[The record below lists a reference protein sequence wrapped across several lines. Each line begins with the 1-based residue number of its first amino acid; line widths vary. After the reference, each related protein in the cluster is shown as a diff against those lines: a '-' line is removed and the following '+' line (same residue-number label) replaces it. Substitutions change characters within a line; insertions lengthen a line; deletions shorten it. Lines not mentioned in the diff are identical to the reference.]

1 MRTEG
6 ACESLS
12 FVPSAH
18 LPPLRPWP
26 GLERIDHGLRCI
38 AEALGL
44 NKENVVVLA
53 IQTGKESQQSRDDA
67 DASGNGE
74 RVAGLSSVDETFESR
89 FAQTW
94 LTNTL
99 SSPNLCDDSDE
110 NARIQDKAAELLAAL
125 CGRPTSSASSVT
137 AFVFRT
143 ARDLSITTAAAAAA
157 AALTVRIRDSPM
169 TADALG
175 NRTWGAAPIL
185 AKRLVTDLLAN
196 DRRHQGQQRPLRCLE
211 LGAGTGLVG
220 LAVAACLSADRGDKV
235 DLSDHHP
242 HVLANLQS
250 NVALN
255 EQASSP
261 VQVAHLDWQ
270 AVHEHVTASASE
282 ESARYS
288 STAQTLPDVGGSN
301 RDSEAKQTWPA
312 IILDAKYDVLIAA
325 DCVYDPHHP
334 TWIRSVALEH
344 LSQEHAGKAPED
356 ERSIEGTLF
365 LISPLRA
372 THRAEMEAIYQAFPL
387 CPSSQGESID
397 PPTGSKLELCITRQ
411 YEETGYDDF
420 GPRTLRLGASASAGL
435 EEAEGGSDEEGRDSR
450 KGLRTVYR
458 TFEIRWCRYAG

>member
-1 MRTEG
+1 MRSEG
-6 ACESLS
+6 ACEPSP

-26 GLERIDHGLRCI
+26 GVERIDHGLRCI
-38 AEALGL
+38 EEALGL

-53 IQTGKESQQSRDDA
+53 IQAGKESQQRRDDT
-67 DASGNGE
+67 DAFGNGQG
-74 RVAGLSSVDETFESR
+74 VAGLSSVDETFESR

-99 SSPNLCDDSDE
+99 SSPKLCDDSEE

-143 ARDLSITTAAAAAA
+143 AQHSSIMTAASAT
-157 AALTVRIRDSPM
+157 LTVRIRDSPM

-175 NRTWGAAPIL
+175 NRTWGAAPLL

-196 DRRHQGQQRPLRCLE
+196 DRRQQGQQRPLRCLE

-220 LAVAACLSADRGDKV
+220 LAVAACLSTDRGDKV

-255 EQASSP
+255 EQASP
-261 VQVAHLDWQ
+261 AVQVAHLDWQ
-270 AVHEHVTASASE
+270 AVHEQVTASASE
-282 ESARYS
+282 ESTRYS
-288 STAQTLPDVGGSN
+288 STAQTLPDVGGSSSS
-301 RDSEAKQTWPA
+301 DSEATQTWPA
-312 IILDAKYDVLIAA
+312 ITLDAKYNVLIAA

-334 TWIRSVALEH
+334 AWIRSVALRH
-344 LSQEHAGKAPED
+344 LSQEHTGGALED
-356 ERSIEGTLF
+356 ENSIEGTLF

-387 CPSSQGESID
+387 CPTSQGESID